1 MGVHQI
7 YPYLDMPPYKEIMSV
22 RYQVSFS
29 KAIWLGSIYVQNYRT
44 VGTFKGVEP
53 AFAD

>member
-22 RYQVSFS
+22 SGIRFPSVKQYGEGLYMC
-29 KAIWLGSIYVQNYRT
+29 KITG
-44 VGTFKGVEP
+44 P
-53 AFAD
+53 